1 MITTNKDN
9 IYQVNLIKAYAAK
22 EEIKEDLSGIAKSFD
37 IARSMEDLS
46 IITGQVTQITPEQK
60 ALIKIAGNLAV
71 AGTTNNASSYI
82 GTKISTESLKTTSS
96 EEIIKTAESFIS
108 TWEKLTKQANEL
120 NLLLSNQKTNLVQ
133 LIEKLSNPDP
143 ELVRKTLIVKLPV
156 MLHGTNKQIVY
167 TSDLLV
173 NTNKTI
179 KCLETRLRDY
189 TVSTFNNVQ
198 SVINSGFANF
208 STNSILVAKEE
219 LNAGVNFISRSKDTL
234 ITDISIGT
242 NYTPR
247 VDGEDNLVL
256 VKRTNQENVKFE
268 VTLTETNIE
277 GFHSLGVDSLAL
289 LKMSQVAIIDFL
301 ASNNNTG
308 VEFFKNSIQN
318 LLGTSEV
325 LNNLIYEYTD
335 LFTKVCNG
343 VNEEL
348 GFIMYLSRYI
358 YALTDFLNSLVF
370 EEQINE
376 G

>member
-1 MITTNKDN
+1 
-9 IYQVNLIKAYAAK
+9 
-22 EEIKEDLSGIAKSFD
+22 
-37 IARSMEDLS
+37 MEDLS